1 MKYASSHC
9 TIICIMVSG
18 TSTSSLLSRY
28 AVVVSTRNRSS
39 GYHSRVEV
47 YIYIGSLTVFVA
59 CLQRNKH
66 R

>member
-39 GYHSRVEV
+39 GV
-47 YIYIGSLTVFVA
+47 ITVAWKCTFI
-59 CLQRNKH
+59 
-66 R
+66 